1 MQKRLMILATAL
13 NIMVEEIMRGA
24 RPWKMERTK
33 SLRSSETS
41 AEGKLWSHLRN
52 RHLGGFKFVRQA
64 PIADY
69 FVDFLCRDENLV
81 VEVDGGTHGE
91 ADEIAADLVRSV
103 AIERLGFRIYRV
115 SNTDIFD
122 NIDGVLDD
130 LLADLERRKT

>member
-1 MQKRLMILATAL
+1 MPKRLLLLATAL
-13 NIMVEEIMRGA
+13 NLIVGINMRGA
-24 RPWKMERTK
+24 HPWKTERAK
-33 SLRSSETS
+33 SLRSTETS
-41 AEGKLWSHLRN
+41 AEAKLWSHLRN

-69 FVDFLCRDENLV
+69 FADFLCRNENLV

-91 ADEIAADLVRSV
+91 PNEIAADLVRSA

-115 SNTDIFD
+115 SNTDIFE

-130 LLADLERRKT
+130 LLAYLERRKE